1 MLNLFDKNVILEINK
16 FRSNPKSIQHKCEI
30 YYKDLKRLNFN
41 DPNLKEIESFIK
53 QLASMKPLQEL
64 IYNEELSNAARKE
77 LLDFGRTD
85 NYHNNLKEKIP
96 DYYLMTNPGLVAICG
111 IEDPSSVLLETLFN
125 INDKNKEGRTILCD
139 SNYNQIGISH
149 EKFKNENIVIIVLA
163 TKFIE
168 NKSIKIPENDFDINN
183 KYGPLTPE
191 IEEDLI
197 NTKFITCLNC
207 SSAIEILSINNIN
220 NLIEYKCLEEKKIFT
235 LKIKEYLDKLK
246 EIKLKNRNEIKDKCT
261 IHKNKE
267 YICYCFDCNCNLC
280 NECLEV
286 RIHINHKKI
295 NIIEVKPKNDELNMI
310 EDIIKYY
317 QNKIE
322 NLRKENYNNKKE
334 YKELLNKKKKNESKK
349 LEKKIKKNKI
359 KENKELEMNKNNF
372 IYDLEKIKKEY
383 ENKIKSRKRLYEKE
397 NININNKYKL
407 MNEKENIKYK
417 INIEKIIKN
426 YKCKYAK
433 QIENVENIIKINK
446 IILNN
451 YNIYNNNYF
460 NSVNIKNVL
469 LSYLKNDYFNDK
481 ILKENIKD
489 KYRESVEELNVL
501 INNDKYEKKILNKNT
516 IRNNI
521 NPKHR
526 AGRTFMLNKYN
537 INSNNS
543 FSLLKTEVTPI
554 LNEYNTNSNNAN
566 NPNNKHRENI
576 SHLSPFNKRI
586 FPNNSKNEKKLKSKP
601 KNFLTILKRTFFQDI
616 YQRYIKNEKITDYYL
631 DELSKEAFNDRKLK
645 EDDVEKNTKL
655 FIETTILPLIQ
666 ENKLNENELRIVK
679 YNISKILKSIGLDEK
694 LYISQY
700 SSKPKTK
707 IDRRTSQEAVLKFRN
722 QFGIGKDIIKDEAL
736 ENKLVKNNLDLEKT
750 FQEMYD

>member
-1 MLNLFDKNVILEINK
+1 
-16 FRSNPKSIQHKCEI
+16 
-30 YYKDLKRLNFN
+30 
-41 DPNLKEIESFIK
+41 
-53 QLASMKPLQEL
+53 
-64 IYNEELSNAARKE
+64 
-77 LLDFGRTD
+77 
-85 NYHNNLKEKIP
+85 
-96 DYYLMTNPGLVAICG
+96 
-111 IEDPSSVLLETLFN
+111 
-125 INDKNKEGRTILCD
+125 
-139 SNYNQIGISH
+139 
-149 EKFKNENIVIIVLA
+149 
-163 TKFIE
+163 
-168 NKSIKIPENDFDINN
+168 
-183 KYGPLTPE
+183 
-191 IEEDLI
+191 
-197 NTKFITCLNC
+197 
-207 SSAIEILSINNIN
+207 
-220 NLIEYKCLEEKKIFT
+220 
-235 LKIKEYLDKLK
+235 
-246 EIKLKNRNEIKDKCT
+246 
-261 IHKNKE
+261 
-267 YICYCFDCNCNLC
+267 
-280 NECLEV
+280 
-286 RIHINHKKI
+286 
-295 NIIEVKPKNDELNMI
+295 
-310 EDIIKYY
+310 
-317 QNKIE
+317 
-322 NLRKENYNNKKE
+322 
-334 YKELLNKKKKNESKK
+334 
-349 LEKKIKKNKI
+349 
-359 KENKELEMNKNNF
+359 MNKNNF

-666 ENKLNENELRIVK
+666 ENKLNEYELRIVK
-679 YNISKILKSIGLDEK
+679 YNISKILKCLGLDEK
-694 LYISQY
+694 LYVSQY
-700 SSKPKTK
+700 YPKTKPK
-707 IDRRTSQEAVLKFRN
+707 IDRRDYEEPFPKFRKK
-722 QFGIGKDIIKDEAL
+722 FGIDEYIIKYNAL
-736 ENKLVKNNLDLEKT
+736 EERLIKNNLNLEKT